1 MELQQ
6 KDELE
11 KYVDMDRQ
19 EYYKK
24 YYQKH
29 KDDIRKKQA
38 AYQQMLR
45 DTPTYEPKLDLYNT
59 KEELK
64 QWEAENNMHCI
75 NWEVWD
81 ELIKKGKQELHEW
94 ELEQQELKRHTN
106 NKKSILRFV
115 YNLNGQLITQGD
127 AKTLESLL
135 KPYGKFSKE
144 TITTYANHAWI
155 KDGFYFTNTY
165 HKDIEKLIMTI
176 NLAKKRKKRHNG
188 EKTI

>member
-1 MELQQ
+1 
-6 KDELE
+6 
-11 KYVDMDRQ
+11 
-19 EYYKK
+19 
-24 YYQKH
+24 
-29 KDDIRKKQA
+29 
-38 AYQQMLR
+38 MLR
-45 DTPTYEPKLDLYNT
+45 DTPTYEPKLDLYYT
-59 KEELK
+59 REELK
-64 QWEAENNMHCI
+64 EAEERGEGKI

-81 ELIKKGKQELHEW
+81 KLLKKGKQELHEW

-144 TITTYANHAWI
+144 TITTYANHTWI

-165 HKDIEKLIMTI
+165 HKDTEKLIMAI
-176 NLAKKRKKRHNG
+176 NLAKKRKKRHN
-188 EKTI
+188 EKKTI